1 MTFGL
6 NVIPICNFYFPT
18 VDNTNTVSGRAYEV
32 IIIVALENISLKWLN
47 DCLSTSPGV
56 DDMIVIRNS
65 I

>member
-32 IIIVALENISLKWLN
+32 IIIVALENISLK
-47 DCLSTSPGV
+47 
-56 DDMIVIRNS
+56 
-65 I
+65 